1 MPFATF
7 LWFACQASDLMTQD
21 QDISVGITR
30 WHNFSQGR
38 MVGASLSFAWLACF
52 AFFLAFFR
60 NEAMKL
66 HEVGSANR
74 SFEMEM
80 SSDCRSNGGGN
91 QKMVDSLSKDLGKSL
106 GYDGMFYKG
115 CLAFLHHNADPKIP
129 MMAQVEANGFP
140 VECNHGPWRAMVT
153 NPN

>member
-1 MPFATF
+1 
-7 LWFACQASDLMTQD
+7 
-21 QDISVGITR
+21 
-30 WHNFSQGR
+30 

-80 SSDCRSNGGGN
+80 SSDCRSHGGGN
-91 QKMVDSLSKDLGKSL
+91 EKMVDSLSKDLGKSL
-106 GYDGMFYKG
+106 GYDGMFYNG
-115 CLAFLHHNADPKIP
+115 CVDFLHHNADPKIP
-129 MMAQVEANGFP
+129 MMAQVEADGFP
-140 VECNHGPWRAMVT
+140 GECNHGLCHG
-153 NPN
+153 NQS